1 MKSTTKNRKKKI
13 TKIILIILALPIVLF
28 ALFLLYATL
37 ADYNPKKE
45 IVVYESNEAD
55 KLKSDMEI
63 NIMLWNIGYCGLGA
77 DMDFFYDGG
86 EQVRTSKEQTEKNL
100 KAVKSFLKEKSSE
113 IDFFLLQEVDKK
125 AKRSYK
131 INQHEEILETLSNY
145 KGFFGINY
153 KVFFIPTPPTKPYGK
168 VLAGLATY
176 SKYNPTKATRFPF
189 PGNYSWPMGLFMLD
203 RCFLENRY
211 ILDNGKELIIIN
223 THNSAY
229 DDGTLKQQQ
238 NEYLKK
244 HILQE
249 YQNGNYV
256 IVGGDWNQCPPNFKP
271 DFDGFTMDNETR
283 TNIANDYLI
292 DWKWV
297 FQNKTPTNRRVSG
310 IYDKTKTLTTMIDF
324 FVISPNINEIS
335 IEAID
340 FNFQNSDH
348 QPVVAKL
355 KLK

>member
-1 MKSTTKNRKKKI
+1 MTNNAKKI

-28 ALFLLYATL
+28 VIFLLYATL
-37 ADYNPKKE
+37 ADYNPKEE
-45 IVVYESNEAD
+45 IVVYESKESD
-55 KLKSDMEI
+55 GLKSDMEI
-63 NIMLWNIGYCGLGA
+63 NIMTWNIGYCGLGA

-86 EQVRTSKEQTEKNL
+86 EQVRTSEENTQKNL
-100 KAVKSFLKEKSSE
+100 EAVKLFLKEESKN
-113 IDFFLLQEVDKK
+113 IDFFLIQEVDIK

-131 INQHEEILETLSNY
+131 IDQHEEIKKTLSDY
-145 KGFFGINY
+145 KVFFGINY
-153 KVFFIPTPPTKPYGK
+153 KVFFVPTPPTKPYGK

-176 SKYNPTKATRFPF
+176 SKYTPSKSTRFPF

-211 ILDNGKELIIIN
+211 NLDNGKELIIIN

-244 HILQE
+244 HILKE

-271 DFDGFTMDNETR
+271 DFDGFLMDNEVR
-283 TNIANDYLI
+283 TDIASDYLI

-297 FQNKTPTNRRVSG
+297 FQNKVPSNRRVSA
-310 IYDKTKTLTTMIDF
+310 IYDKSKTLTTMIDF
-324 FVISPNINEIS
+324 FVVSPNVEEIS
-335 IEAID
+335 VQGID
-340 FNFQNSDH
+340 LNFQNSDH
-348 QPVVAKL
+348 NPVIAKL
-355 KLK
+355 KLIN